1 MSALRLG
8 VDRADITPGRPVRL
22 AGFAFRAGLDA
33 TTRTAAPLRLR
44 TLAFADGDERA
55 VFVTADLLWWGFD
68 LTDRVHRELERRY
81 GLPPRTVL
89 LHATHTH
96 SAPQPSSGF
105 TPSIGEFDP
114 AFADQVV
121 ETTVDGVGRALAAV
135 RPVRV
140 ERCADRADLAYDRRA
155 GRSPAKVPRSS
166 VDPEVNVVRFVS
178 GSDDGDT
185 VALLVHYACHPV
197 VHRENEVSPDFPG
210 AAMDRLEREHPG
222 AVAVFAQ
229 GCCGDI
235 DPKPGATDQAAAELF
250 GGELAAAVG
259 RALHGH
265 RVPAGPPLL
274 ATSARTVDLPLSG
287 PPRRSD
293 LTRWSADDGVRGEW
307 ARLLLAEPHRIAGTA
322 VLRLSTL
329 RLTDDLGL
337 VGLSGEPVGAYGRRV
352 KVLSGGAALPLGYT
366 NGMTGYLV
374 TARQLAEG
382 GYEAVEAPLYFG
394 LPGPLAPAAQ
404 DVLYDALA
412 GAVRELR
419 TPSQISG
426 STRTDG

>member
-33 TTRTAAPLRLR
+33 ATRTAAPLRLR
-44 TLAFADGDERA
+44 TLAFAAGDERA
-55 VFVTADLLWWGFD
+55 VFVAADVLWWGFD

-81 GLPPRTVL
+81 GLSPRSVL

-96 SAPQPSSGF
+96 SAPQPSRGF
-105 TPSIGEFDP
+105 APSIGEFDP
-114 AFADQVV
+114 VFADQVV
-121 ETTVDGVGRALAAV
+121 ETAVDGVGRALAAV

-140 ERCADRADLAYDRRA
+140 ERCADRADLADDRRA
-155 GRSPAKVPRSS
+155 RRSPTTVPRSS
-166 VDPEVNVVRFVS
+166 VDPEVSVVRFVCA
-178 GSDDGDT
+178 DDADDT
-185 VALLVHYACHPV
+185 VALLVHYTCHPV
-197 VHRENEVSPDFPG
+197 VHRDNEVSPDFPG
-210 AAMDRLEREHPG
+210 AAMDLLEREHPG
-222 AVAVFAQ
+222 TVAVFAQ

-235 DPKPGATDQAAAELF
+235 DPKPGDSDQAAAERF

-259 RALHGH
+259 RALHGL
-265 RVPAGPPLL
+265 RVPAGPPRL
-274 ATSARTVDLPLSG
+274 ATSARKVDLPLSG

-307 ARLLLAEPHRIAGTA
+307 ARLLLAEPHRITDTA
-322 VLRLSTL
+322 VLRVSTL

-337 VGLSGEPVGAYGRRV
+337 AGLSGEPVGAYGRRV
-352 KVLSGGAALPLGYT
+352 KVLSGGAVLPLGYT

-394 LPGPLAPAAQ
+394 LPGLLAPAAQ